1 MNNLDQL
8 LEKQQYNYGSN
19 FSKKVLLATKA
30 IKDHSPGLHWFLLG
44 AAASIFL
51 CVLSTYLLEGQLSL
65 DSFLGTEG
73 LYNDTLNEY
82 INIQ

>member
-1 MNNLDQL
+1 MNQL
-8 LEKQQYNYGSN
+8 LEKQQYNYGSD
-19 FSKKVLLATKA
+19 FSKKVLMATNA

-44 AAASIFL
+44 AASSVFL
-51 CVLSTYLLEGQLSL
+51 CLLSTYLLEGQLSL
-65 DSFLGTEG
+65 DSFLGTDG